1 MIVVYVNSMEDTAT
15 FDAIYRDLNEDTIIL
30 HNPSRAEVENLLIE
44 RPTETL
50 LLFGHGSARGLFSHD
65 FSGMLID
72 GESVPLLMNREI
84 IGIWCYASL
93 FGARY
98 NLRGFFTYMF
108 ISNSQECVCNRCGY
122 YTNNVIFEE
131 NRLFA
136 ERVNNL
142 IREGTPLEE
151 WVEILYENRNDELEF
166 VNFNYGNLSY
176 LDGDGT
182 PQLIVE
188 DDEKLMQAESYML
201 ENENF
206 IENVSEVYRSMFF
219 QDEDDVK

>member
-15 FDAIYRDLNEDTIIL
+15 FDAIYRNINEDTIIL
-30 HNPSRAEVENLLIE
+30 HNPSRAEVDAILAE

-50 LLFGHGSARGLFSHD
+50 LCFGHGTPRGLFSHD

-72 GESVPLLMNREI
+72 AESVPLLVNREM
-84 IGIWCYASL
+84 IGIWCYASN
-93 FGARY
+93 FGIAH

-108 ISNSQECVCNRCGY
+108 ISNQQECAFNRCGWY
-122 YTNNVIFEE
+122 ANEVIFAE

-136 ERVNNL
+136 ERINTL
-142 IREGTPLEE
+142 IRENTPLEQ
-151 WVEILYENRNDELEF
+151 WVEILYESRNADLPF
-166 VNFNYGNLSY
+166 VEFNYGNLSY

-188 DDEKLMQAESYML
+188 DDDKLLFAESYMFEHQAL
-201 ENENF
+201 TDDDTAD
-206 IENVSEVYRSMFF
+206 Y
-219 QDEDDVK
+219 EDLFGQSG

>member
-30 HNPSRAEVENLLIE
+30 HNPSRVEVENLLIE

-50 LLFGHGSARGLFSHD
+50 LLFGHGSSRGLFSHD
-65 FSGMLID
+65 FKGMLID
-72 GESVPLLMNREI
+72 CESVPLLMNREI

-142 IREGTPLEE
+142 IREGTPLEK
-151 WVEILYENRNDELEF
+151 WVEILYESRNDELEF

-188 DDEKLMQAESYML
+188 DNDKLLLAESYMFEDQAL
-201 ENENF
+201 TDDEVAPYKDLF
-206 IENVSEVYRSMFF
+206 GKSE
-219 QDEDDVK
+219 

>member
-15 FDAIYRDLNEDTIIL
+15 FDAIYRNLNEDTIIL
-30 HNPSRAEVENLLIE
+30 HNPSRAEVDAILTE

-50 LLFGHGSARGLFSHD
+50 LCFGHGSPRGLFSHD

-72 GESVPLLMNREI
+72 AESVPLLVNREM
-84 IGIWCYASL
+84 IGIWCYASN
-93 FGARY
+93 FGIAH

-108 ISNSQECVCNRCGY
+108 ISNQQECAFNRCGWY
-122 YTNNVIFEE
+122 DNSVIFAE

-136 ERVNNL
+136 ERINTL
-142 IREGTPLEE
+142 IRENTPLEQ
-151 WVEILYENRNDELEF
+151 WVEILYESRNADLPF
-166 VNFNYGNLSY
+166 VEFNYGNLSY

-188 DDEKLMQAESYML
+188 DDDKLLFAESYMFEHQAL
-201 ENENF
+201 TDDDTAD
-206 IENVSEVYRSMFF
+206 Y
-219 QDEDDVK
+219 EDLFGQSG

>member
-15 FDAIYRDLNEDTIIL
+15 FDAIYRNLNEDTIIL
-30 HNPSRAEVENLLIE
+30 HNPSRAEVDAILAE

-50 LLFGHGSARGLFSHD
+50 LCFGHGTPRGLFSHD

-72 GESVPLLMNREI
+72 AESVPLLVNREM
-84 IGIWCYASL
+84 IGIWCYASN
-93 FGARY
+93 FGIAH

-108 ISNSQECVCNRCGY
+108 ISNQQECAFNRCGWY
-122 YTNNVIFEE
+122 ANEVIFAE

-136 ERVNNL
+136 ERINTL
-142 IREGTPLEE
+142 IRENTPLEQ
-151 WVEILYENRNDELEF
+151 WVEILYESRNADLPF
-166 VNFNYGNLSY
+166 VEFNYGNLSY

-188 DDEKLMQAESYML
+188 DDDKLLFAESYMFEHQAL
-201 ENENF
+201 TDDDTAD
-206 IENVSEVYRSMFF
+206 Y
-219 QDEDDVK
+219 EDLFGQSG

>member
-1 MIVVYVNSMEDTAT
+1 
-15 FDAIYRDLNEDTIIL
+15 
-30 HNPSRAEVENLLIE
+30 
-44 RPTETL
+44 
-50 LLFGHGSARGLFSHD
+50 
-65 FSGMLID
+65 
-72 GESVPLLMNREI
+72 MNREI

-151 WVEILYENRNDELEF
+151 WVEILYESRNDELEF

-188 DDEKLMQAESYML
+188 DNDKLLLAESYMFEDQAL
-201 ENENF
+201 TDDEVTAYKDLF
-206 IENVSEVYRSMFF
+206 GKSE
-219 QDEDDVK
+219 

>member
-15 FDAIYRDLNEDTIIL
+15 FDAIYRNLNEDTIIL
-30 HNPSRAEVENLLIE
+30 HNPTRAEVDAILTE

-50 LLFGHGSARGLFSHD
+50 LCFGHGTPRGLFSHD

-72 GESVPLLMNREI
+72 AESVPLLVNREM
-84 IGIWCYASL
+84 IGIWCYASN
-93 FGARY
+93 FGIAH

-108 ISNSQECVCNRCGY
+108 ISNQQECAFNRCGWY
-122 YTNNVIFEE
+122 ENEVIFAE

-136 ERVNNL
+136 ERINTL
-142 IREGTPLEE
+142 IRENTPLEQ
-151 WVEILYENRNDELEF
+151 WVDILYESRNADLPF
-166 VNFNYGNLSY
+166 VEFNYGNLSY

-188 DDEKLMQAESYML
+188 DDDKLLFAESYMFEHQAL
-201 ENENF
+201 TDDDTAD
-206 IENVSEVYRSMFF
+206 Y
-219 QDEDDVK
+219 EDLFGQSG

>member
-15 FDAIYRDLNEDTIIL
+15 FDAVYRNLNEDTIIL
-30 HNPSRAEVENLLIE
+30 HNPSRAEVDAILTE

-50 LLFGHGSARGLFSHD
+50 LCFGHGSPRGLFSHD

-72 GESVPLLMNREI
+72 AESVPLLVNREM
-84 IGIWCYASL
+84 IGIWCYASN
-93 FGARY
+93 FGIAH

-108 ISNSQECVCNRCGY
+108 ISNQQECAFNRCGWY
-122 YTNNVIFEE
+122 DNSVIFAE

-136 ERVNNL
+136 ERVNEL
-142 IREGTPLEE
+142 IRNDTPLEQ
-151 WVEILYENRNDELEF
+151 WVEILYESRNADLPF
-166 VNFNYGNLSY
+166 VEFNYGNLSY

-188 DDEKLMQAESYML
+188 DDDKLLFAESYMFEHQAL
-201 ENENF
+201 TDDDT
-206 IENVSEVYRSMFF
+206 IEY
-219 QDEDDVK
+219 EDLLGQSG

>member
-15 FDAIYRDLNEDTIIL
+15 FDAIYRNLNEDTIIL
-30 HNPSRAEVENLLIE
+30 HNPSRAEVDAILTE

-50 LLFGHGSARGLFSHD
+50 LCFGHGSPRGLFSHD

-72 GESVPLLMNREI
+72 AESVPLLVNREM
-84 IGIWCYASL
+84 IGIWCYASN
-93 FGARY
+93 FGVAH

-108 ISNSQECVCNRCGY
+108 ISNQQECAFNRCGWY
-122 YTNNVIFEE
+122 DNSVIFAE

-136 ERVNNL
+136 ERINTL
-142 IREGTPLEE
+142 IRENTPLEQ
-151 WVEILYENRNDELEF
+151 WVEILYESRNADLPF
-166 VNFNYGNLSY
+166 VEFNYGNLSY

-188 DDEKLMQAESYML
+188 DDDKLLFAESYMFEHQAL
-201 ENENF
+201 TDDDTAD
-206 IENVSEVYRSMFF
+206 Y
-219 QDEDDVK
+219 EDLFGQSG

>member
-15 FDAIYRDLNEDTIIL
+15 FDAIYRGLNEDTIIL
-30 HNPSRAEVENLLIE
+30 HNPSRVEVENLLIE

-50 LLFGHGSARGLFSHD
+50 LLFGHGSSRGLFSHD
-65 FSGMLID
+65 LKGMLID
-72 GESVPLLMNREI
+72 CESVPLLMNREI

-108 ISNSQECVCNRCGY
+108 ISNSQECVFNRCGY

-151 WVEILYENRNDELEF
+151 WVEILYESRNDELEF

-176 LDGDGT
+176 LDGNGT

-188 DDEKLMQAESYML
+188 DDDKLLFAESYM
-201 ENENF
+201 
-206 IENVSEVYRSMFF
+206 SEDQELTDAEVAAYKDLFGDS
-219 QDEDDVK
+219 E

>member
-15 FDAIYRDLNEDTIIL
+15 FDAIYRNLNEDTIIL
-30 HNPSRAEVENLLIE
+30 HNPSRAEVDAILTE

-50 LLFGHGSARGLFSHD
+50 LCFGHGSPRGLFSHD

-72 GESVPLLMNREI
+72 AESVPLLVNREM
-84 IGIWCYASL
+84 IGIWCYASN
-93 FGARY
+93 FGTAH

-108 ISNSQECVCNRCGY
+108 ISNQQECAFNRCGWY
-122 YTNNVIFEE
+122 DNSVIFAE

-136 ERVNNL
+136 ERINTL
-142 IREGTPLEE
+142 IRENTPLEQ
-151 WVEILYENRNDELEF
+151 WVEILYESRNADLPF
-166 VNFNYGNLSY
+166 VEFNYGNLSY

-188 DDEKLMQAESYML
+188 DDDKLLFAESYMFEHQAL
-201 ENENF
+201 TDDDTAD
-206 IENVSEVYRSMFF
+206 Y
-219 QDEDDVK
+219 EDLFGQSG

>member
-15 FDAIYRDLNEDTIIL
+15 FDAIYRNLNEDAIIL
-30 HNPSRAEVENLLIE
+30 HNPSRAEVDAILTE

-50 LLFGHGSARGLFSHD
+50 LCFGHGSPRGLFSHD

-72 GESVPLLMNREI
+72 AESVPLLVNREM
-84 IGIWCYASL
+84 IGIWCYASN
-93 FGARY
+93 FGVAH

-108 ISNSQECVCNRCGY
+108 ISNQQECAFNRCGWY
-122 YTNNVIFEE
+122 DNSIIFAE

-136 ERVNNL
+136 ERINTL
-142 IREGTPLEE
+142 IRENTPLEQ
-151 WVEILYENRNDELEF
+151 WVEILYESRNADLPF
-166 VNFNYGNLSY
+166 VEFNYGNLSY

-188 DDEKLMQAESYML
+188 DDDKLLFAESYMFEHQAL
-201 ENENF
+201 TDDDTAD
-206 IENVSEVYRSMFF
+206 Y
-219 QDEDDVK
+219 EDLFGQSG

>member
-15 FDAIYRDLNEDTIIL
+15 FDAIYRNLNEDTIIL
-30 HNPSRAEVENLLIE
+30 HNPSRAEVDAILTE

-50 LLFGHGSARGLFSHD
+50 LCFGHGSPRGLFSHD

-72 GESVPLLMNREI
+72 AESVPLLVNREM
-84 IGIWCYASL
+84 IGIWCYASN
-93 FGARY
+93 FGVAH

-108 ISNSQECVCNRCGY
+108 ISNQQECAFNRCGWY
-122 YTNNVIFEE
+122 DNSVIFAE

-136 ERVNNL
+136 ERINTL
-142 IREGTPLEE
+142 IRENTPLEQ
-151 WVEILYENRNDELEF
+151 WVEILYESRNADLPF
-166 VNFNYGNLSY
+166 VEFNYGNLSY

-188 DDEKLMQAESYML
+188 DDDKLLFAESYMF
-201 ENENF
+201 EHQAF
-206 IENVSEVYRSMFF
+206 TDDDTADY
-219 QDEDDVK
+219 EDLFGQSG

>member
-15 FDAIYRDLNEDTIIL
+15 FDAIYRNLNEDTIIL
-30 HNPSRAEVENLLIE
+30 HNPSRAEVDAILTE

-50 LLFGHGSARGLFSHD
+50 LCFGHGSPRGLFSHD

-72 GESVPLLMNREI
+72 AESVPLLVNREM
-84 IGIWCYASL
+84 IGIWCYASN
-93 FGARY
+93 FGVAH

-108 ISNSQECVCNRCGY
+108 ISNQQECAFNRCGWY
-122 YTNNVIFEE
+122 DNSIIFAE

-136 ERVNNL
+136 ERINTL
-142 IREGTPLEE
+142 IRENTPLEQ
-151 WVEILYENRNDELEF
+151 WVEILYESRNADLPF
-166 VNFNYGNLSY
+166 VEFNYGNLSY

-188 DDEKLMQAESYML
+188 DDDKLLFAESYMFEHQAL
-201 ENENF
+201 TDDDTAD
-206 IENVSEVYRSMFF
+206 Y
-219 QDEDDVK
+219 EDLFGQSG